1 MTPLKR
7 RALTLIADNPG
18 ELDVEAIAAHLFP
31 APRFPAPVGSFAQRA
46 AAVTAWRAAVTVHRV
61 EAARKAGRLLGR
73 LQEAG
78 LVETRGPVVW
88 SAWFRE
94 RVAARGFEAA
104 MRSVGLE
111 AVTVRAQPERLR
123 HLPAETR
130 PTATAM
136 LLRRAEGGDLS
147 TRALMAGASGA
158 EWKAWRRVVEVGVL
172 VPPLRRVATERGRA
186 VVEGWR
192 ADDQTGEKSP

>member
-1 MTPLKR
+1 MIRPTPTTPAG

-18 ELDVEAIAAHLFP
+18 ELDAEAIAAHLFP

-46 AAVTAWRAAVTVHRV
+46 AAVTAWRAAVLVHRV

-88 SAWFRE
+88 AAWFRE
-94 RVAARGFEAA
+94 RVERRGFDAA
-104 MRSVGLE
+104 LRSVGL
-111 AVTVRAQPERLR
+111 APVTERAQADHER

-130 PTATAM
+130 PTRVAA

-172 VPPLRRVATERGRA
+172 VPPMRRVATARG
-186 VVEGWR
+186 VEMVEGWR
-192 ADDQTGEKSP
+192 